1 MEEIEVSKEGRK
13 KRGKRVAKRKL
24 KKRSEGDLSMM
35 TSIARDLTVDKEP
48 MGLGVPTIT
57 VEETKSQPGSRRA
70 SVFDMINLS
79 TELGRRDSEVVTEL
93 EVVKN
98 ERWKAAVRRKE
109 DVETSGRRGSGKRG
123 SLAED
128 DPEVAA
134 KKLRSILDVMANPSR
149 LAQQSF
155 TWDSVRKEEVA
166 PEEAKKKA
174 PQG

>member
-1 MEEIEVSKEGRK
+1 MSEMV
-13 KRGKRVAKRKL
+13 RVRPAEAEL
-24 KKRSEGDLSMM
+24 
-35 TSIARDLTVDKEP
+35 V
-48 MGLGVPTIT
+48 GLGVPTIV
-57 VEETKSQPGSRRA
+57 VEETRSQPGSRRA

-79 TELGRRDSEVVTEL
+79 TELGRRDSEVITEI

-98 ERWKAAVRRKE
+98 ERWKAAVQRKE
-109 DVETSGRRGSGKRG
+109 DDMSLEASGRRNSGKRG

>member
-1 MEEIEVSKEGRK
+1 MSEMV
-13 KRGKRVAKRKL
+13 RVRPAEAEL
-24 KKRSEGDLSMM
+24 
-35 TSIARDLTVDKEP
+35 V
-48 MGLGVPTIT
+48 GLGVPTIV
-57 VEETKSQPGSRRA
+57 VEETRSQPGSRRA

-155 TWDSVRKEEVA
+155 TWDAVRKEEVA
-166 PEEAKKKA
+166 PEEAKKKGT
-174 PQG
+174 QG